1 MKVTESIAQRR
12 YNGVID
18 ILKIFIET
26 SHKRMMLNIAAGPR
40 KNIALWDKKDGRMN
54 WTGIDL
60 DLVMG
65 AVVRGLYFA
74 FDDLNTTNK

>member
-1 MKVTESIAQRR
+1 MENLCYDKREGGWCGGDGQYGKTKQ
-12 YNGVID
+12 GKP
-18 ILKIFIET
+18 LK
-26 SHKRMMLNIAAGPR
+26 HPR